1 MVFISGCFSYYQ
13 EAKSANIMDSF
24 KDLIPKQTTVIRNG
38 IKAIVNVS
46 DLVLGDVVE
55 VKGGDQVPA
64 DLRITRS
71 QGLKVDNSSLTGE
84 SEPLTRTPQCTHDN
98 PLETKNLAFF
108 STNCVEGA
116 ARGIVVRCG
125 DNTVMGRIASLASGI
140 ETNETPLSKD
150 INRFIN
156 AITVVAAAFGGSF
169 AAIAFYLGY
178 SWLESAVFFISLV
191 VANVPEG
198 LLPTVTVCLT
208 LTAKRMASKNCLIK
222 NLQAVETLGSTSTIC
237 SDKTGT
243 LTQNKMTVSH
253 LWINRGIVDADN
265 LFRHKDGQRA
275 NPNSMAWKSVIRVG
289 SLCSRAEFVN
299 NAQNTAQVSPLKRY
313 VRRWPVR
320 VINSF
325 ITNQRSDWRCE

>member
-1 MVFISGCFSYYQ
+1 
-13 EAKSANIMDSF
+13 MDGF
-24 KDLIPKQTTVIRNG
+24 KDMIPKQTTVIRNG
-38 IKAIVNVS
+38 IKSISPVS
-46 DLVLGDVVE
+46 ELVLGDVVE
-55 VKGGDQVPA
+55 IKGGDQTPA

-71 QGLKVDNSSLTGE
+71 MGLKVDNSSLTGE
-84 SEPLTRTPQCTHDN
+84 SEPLLRTANCTNDN

-140 ETNETPLSKD
+140 ETSETPLSRD

-156 AITVVAAAFGGSF
+156 QITFVATTFGGSF

-178 SWLESAVFFISLV
+178 NWLESSVFFISLV

-208 LTAKRMASKNCLIK
+208 LTAKRMAARNCLVK
-222 NLQAVETLGSTSTIC
+222 NLQAVETLGSTSCIC

-253 LWINRGIVDADN
+253 LWVNQGIVDADN
-265 LFRHKDGQRA
+265 LIRHKDG
-275 NPNSMAWKSVIRVG
+275 K
-289 SLCSRAEFVN
+289 E
-299 NAQNTAQVSPLKRY
+299 
-313 VRRWPVR
+313 
-320 VINSF
+320 
-325 ITNQRSDWRCE
+325 TNKNQ

>member
-1 MVFISGCFSYYQ
+1 MGIALAGVVFVSGCFSYYQ
-13 EAKSANIMDSF
+13 EAKSANIMDGF
-24 KDLIPKQTTVIRNG
+24 KDMIPKQTTVIRNG
-38 IKAIVNVS
+38 IKSISPVS
-46 DLVLGDVVE
+46 ELVLGDVVE
-55 VKGGDQVPA
+55 IKGGDQTPA

-71 QGLKVDNSSLTGE
+71 MGLKVDNSSLTGE
-84 SEPLTRTPQCTHDN
+84 SEPLLRTANCTNDN

-140 ETNETPLSKD
+140 ETSETPLSRD

-156 AITVVAAAFGGSF
+156 QITFVATTFGGSF

-178 SWLESAVFFISLV
+178 NWLESSVFFISLV

-208 LTAKRMASKNCLIK
+208 LTAKRMAARNCLVK
-222 NLQAVETLGSTSTIC
+222 NLQAVETLGSTSCIC

-253 LWINRGIVDADN
+253 LWVNQGIVDADN
-265 LFRHKDGQRA
+265 LIRHKDG
-275 NPNSMAWKSVIRVG
+275 K
-289 SLCSRAEFVN
+289 E
-299 NAQNTAQVSPLKRY
+299 
-313 VRRWPVR
+313 
-320 VINSF
+320 
-325 ITNQRSDWRCE
+325 TNKNQ